1 MTKNIFYLFA
11 AILLMAAA
19 ASCVSSKKI
28 RKLSEVIEQQKQLEA
43 QLAKT
48 MTGLDSIRT
57 IKQSTGAMDDS
68 TANTLKKYLEKEI
81 TASQKRNDTLAD
93 LSAKL
98 KENVKPR
105 EFKSMTVFVT
115 SGTQIVSQKQS
126 DIILIDDL
134 LKQEVSVKFNTAT
147 FFGPGGY
154 KIPPENLEKAK
165 VVFSPVI
172 DSLISFIRRY
182 PGKSIVSSVI
192 SSGYADEQGIRSGT
206 ELWRALTDNLRNAN
220 ASRQELNKELSR
232 LRAVEVSSI
241 LSSILKEKV
250 KQFPE
255 FSNTEIRFITVGKGE
270 EYPNKNI
277 KDYNPDDERRRIVVI
292 FWSSVPKL

>member
-1 MTKNIFYLFA
+1 MLKNLFYTFA
-11 AILLMAAA
+11 AIVFI
-19 ASCVSSKKI
+19 SSQTGCISSKKI
-28 RKLSEVIEQQKQLEA
+28 RKLSEVVERQKQLEA

-48 MTGLDSIRT
+48 MMGLDSIST
-57 IKQSTGAMDDS
+57 LKQISGALDDS
-68 TANTLKKYLEKEI
+68 TAKTLKNFLETEI
-81 TASQKRNDTLAD
+81 TASRKRTDTLAE
-93 LSAKL
+93 LSSKL

-115 SGTQIVSQKQS
+115 NGTQIVSQKQS
-126 DIILIDDL
+126 DIALIDDL

-165 VVFSPVI
+165 IVFAPVI
-172 DSLISFIRRY
+172 DSLISFIHKY

-206 ELWRALTDNLRNAN
+206 DLWRSLTDNLRNAN
-220 ASRQELNKELSR
+220 ASREELNKELSR
-232 LRAVEVSSI
+232 LRAVEVGNI
-241 LSSILKEKV
+241 LSIILKEKV

-255 FSNTEIRFITVGKGE
+255 FSNAEIRFITVGKGE
-270 EYPNKNI
+270 EYPNKSI
-277 KDYNPDDERRRIVVI
+277 KDYKADDERRRIVVI
-292 FWSSVPKL
+292 FWSLVPKL